1 MSSAVAGIIDR
12 NGGLRV
18 VVTERWRM
26 QQHVGHGERLFIVSD
41 LEVQE
46 PVRWGQVPDVIEAVK
61 QHIAS
66 LQ

>member
-1 MSSAVAGIIDR
+1 MRSSVAGIVDV

-18 VVTERWRM
+18 VVTERWRLHS
-26 QQHVGHGERLFIVSD
+26 HVGHGERLFIVPG
-41 LEVQE
+41 LKVQE
-46 PVRWGQVPDVIEAVK
+46 PVSWGRVPDVIEAVR